1 MRDKYR
7 IDWLE
12 PAKQDLRDIV
22 FYLIDKAPL
31 VAIGIQE
38 EFEKQLAVLE
48 EFPHISQENAYFADV
63 FDFKIKG
70 LPYVVVYRILSE
82 KHSVEILA
90 VLHERKNRA
99 NPKHY
104 SF

>member
-1 MRDKYR
+1 MRDSYR
-7 IDWLE
+7 VEWLE

-38 EFEKQLAVLE
+38 EFDSQLSILEK
-48 EFPHISQENAYFADV
+48 FPHISQENAYFDSV
-63 FDFKIKG
+63 LDFKIKG
-70 LPYVVVYRILSE
+70 LPYVVVYKVSTERRA
-82 KHSVEILA
+82 VEILA

-99 NPKHY
+99 DSKNY
-104 SF
+104 RF